1 MRPLLVIAG
10 TFVLALAWLGLL
22 AQGGGQGFT
31 GHMLVHVAV
40 VAIAAP
46 LLAAGLAG
54 SRLETTSTP
63 SWIFEDNDLVTWEDA
78 EWQ

>member
-1 MRPLLVIAG
+1 MTLVLNLEEAPAILDR
-10 TFVLALAWLGLL
+10 VIDLDALKD
-22 AQGGGQGFT
+22 
-31 GHMLVHVAV
+31 V
-40 VAIAAP
+40 VVIVRGP
-46 LLAAGLAG
+46 VLAG